1 METTAAAAP
10 RLSGRARDVVELGGA
25 VVGAAVIAFAG
36 LKIIG
41 AVGWPAFNTSNVV
54 RSLTTLGQ
62 AGLLLVAAIAVVW
75 ARYGR
80 SRTLPSLL
88 SSFVSAG
95 LVTVTLGLP
104 LGATKLYLFGLSVDQ
119 QFRTEYLT
127 RLTSSPHLADMTYP
141 DLPPYYPATWFWLG
155 GRYAHTLGLPGWEAY
170 KPWAILSLA
179 VAAALG
185 AALWNRMIGV
195 TAGTAVSVAV
205 TLVTL
210 QYASPEP
217 YSATL
222 ILVGVPMLVVI
233 AYALRGRS
241 RLADGPTPLKRTSWL
256 AVFAGGVFIGLSATV
271 YTLFTALFA
280 GTAVLI
286 ALVYLGQSWL
296 LPRNAAVRDDAV
308 SAERRPRMLAVLVR
322 LVVMGVLAG
331 AIALVSWGPYLLER
345 FRTDAA
351 VSGSAEH
358 YLPESGSIIALPMFQ
373 LSLIG
378 LLCLIGFVWV
388 LLRFRQRTIAM
399 AMACALVGVVGLTL
413 LSLALTAKGTTL
425 LSFRLEPIST
435 AVLAAAGALGVVALS
450 RVAIARYGDVR
461 LIVGVAAAAA
471 ALAVAQHIPAVLSA
485 EITTAY
491 TDTDG
496 YGVRADQ
503 HAPGAESYYPKIDEA
518 IRAQTGRPATDNV
531 VLTAD
536 FGFLSLYPYWGFQGL
551 TSHYANP
558 LAEFT
563 ERATTIERWS
573 EAQTPEQMKEN
584 LRTSPWRPPNVF
596 LFRYSP
602 DGYTLRLAED
612 VYPNDPNVK
621 RYTVTFNPTA
631 FDDPAFTVTEV
642 GPFVLVVKKS

>member
-1 METTAAAAP
+1 METSAADRP
-10 RLSGRARDVVELGGA
+10 RLSGRTRDVVELGGA
-25 VVGAAVIAFAG
+25 VLGAAVIAFAG

-41 AVGWPAFNTSNVV
+41 AVGWPAFNTSNVT
-54 RSLTTLGQ
+54 RALTTLGQ
-62 AGLLLVAAIAVVW
+62 TACLLLAVVAVVW
-75 ARYGR
+75 SRYG
-80 SRTLPSLL
+80 SRILASLL
-88 SSFVSAG
+88 SAFASAG
-95 LVTVTLGLP
+95 LVTVTLGMP

-127 RLTSSPHLADMTYP
+127 RLTSSPHLADMTYA

-155 GRYAHTLGLPGWEAY
+155 GRYANTLGLAGWEAY
-170 KPWAILSLA
+170 KPWAILSVA

-185 AALWNRMIGV
+185 AALWNRMVGV
-195 TAGTAVSVAV
+195 TAGTAVSIAV

-210 QYASPEP
+210 QFASPEP

-222 ILVGVPMLVVI
+222 ILVGIPMLVVC

-241 RLADGPTPLKRTSWL
+241 RLAGGPTPLSQTSWL
-256 AVFAGGVFIGLSATV
+256 AVIAGGVFIGLSATV

-280 GTAVLI
+280 GTAVLM
-286 ALVYLGQSWL
+286 ALVYLVQAWL
-296 LPRNAAVRDDAV
+296 LPRNKTVPRETI
-308 SAERRPRMLAVLVR
+308 SAERRPRIVAVVIR

-331 AIALVSWGPYLLER
+331 AIALIVWGPYLVER
-345 FRTDAA
+345 FRTDVA

-358 YLPESGSIIALPMFQ
+358 YLPESGSILALPMFHV
-373 LSLIG
+373 SLLG
-378 LLCLIGFVWV
+378 LLCLIGFVWI
-388 LLRFRQRTIAM
+388 LMQCRRRTIAM
-399 AMACALVGVVGLTL
+399 SMACTLVGVVGLTL

-425 LSFRLEPIST
+425 LSFRLEPVST
-435 AVLAAAGALGVVALS
+435 AVLAAAGAFGVVWLS
-450 RVAIARYGDVR
+450 RAAIARFGDIRTV
-461 LIVGVAAAAA
+461 IGVVAAAA
-471 ALAVAQHIPAVLSA
+471 ALAVAQQIPSVLSV

-496 YGVRADQ
+496 RGVRADQ
-503 HAPGAESYYPKIDEA
+503 HAPGAESYYPKIDET

-563 ERATTIERWS
+563 ERAATIEKWS
-573 EAQTPEQMKEN
+573 QASTPQEMKDN
-584 LRTSPWRPPNVF
+584 LRTSPWRAPNVF
-596 LFRYSP
+596 LFRYRP

-621 RYTVTFNPTA
+621 RYTVTFNPAA
-631 FDDPAFTVTEV
+631 FDDPAFTVTEI